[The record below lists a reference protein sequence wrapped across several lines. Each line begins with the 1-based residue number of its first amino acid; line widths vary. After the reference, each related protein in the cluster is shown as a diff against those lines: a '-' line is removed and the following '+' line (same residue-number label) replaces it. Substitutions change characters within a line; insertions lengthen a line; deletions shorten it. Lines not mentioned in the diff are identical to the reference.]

1 MKFANKTALITGATR
16 GIGYCIAENFARQG
30 ANTILLGRNFDRVKA
45 TEELF
50 QKNYE
55 QQTHQGVVLDVGNKD
70 DIGSVL
76 KDTLKGHS
84 IDYLI
89 NAAGISRDSL
99 FVQLK
104 NEDLEEVMNTNLLG
118 TMRLTQ
124 YVAKSMMRKRKGG
137 CIVNISS
144 VIGLRG
150 NSGQTAYSA
159 SKAGLIGFTRS
170 LSKELGPLQIRVNA
184 IAPGFIET
192 DMTANMNEDYKSKV
206 LSGISLKRF
215 GKVQDVALATEFIAE
230 SDYIHGQVLTID
242 GGLMI

>member
-1 MKFANKTALITGATR
+1 MTFAQKTALITGATR
-16 GIGYCIAENFARQG
+16 GIGHCIAETFARQG
-30 ANTILLGRNFDRVKA
+30 ANTILVGRNLDRVKS
-45 TEELF
+45 TEEFF
-50 QKNYE
+50 QNNFGH
-55 QQTHQGVVLDVGNKD
+55 QSHQGIALDISNRNEID
-70 DIGSVL
+70 NIL
-76 KDTLKGHS
+76 KDALKGHT

-104 NEDLEEVMNTNLLG
+104 NEDLEQVMNTNLLG

-124 YVAKSMMRKRKGG
+124 HVAKSMMRKRKGG
-137 CIVNISS
+137 CIINISS
-144 VIGLRG
+144 VIGLEG
-150 NSGQTAYSA
+150 NIGQTVYGA
-159 SKAGLIGFTRS
+159 SKAGLVGFTKS

-192 DMTANMNEDYKSKV
+192 DMTMNINQDQKSKI

-215 GKVQDVALATEFIAE
+215 GKVQDVALAAQFIAE

-242 GGLMI
+242 GGLTI